1 MLFGPCFVSQG
12 EKDLDADEYEV
23 HMCFNSLLTGRE
35 TLSTSFNFTHGDFD
49 VCLQV
54 DYIVKSAVLAVDD
67 TDQPGLFFEVKV
79 CVFLC
84 VCFCVS
90 VCLCVSVCVCVSV
103 CLCVC
108 VCACVC
114 ACVCM
119 CVSMPLFLS

>member
-54 DYIVKSAVLAVDD
+54 DYIVKSAVLAVDASVSAR
-67 TDQPGLFFEVKV
+67 PVVRGVGAGNGEVYV
-79 CVFLC
+79 RE
-84 VCFCVS
+84 VS
-90 VCLCVSVCVCVSV
+90 FASVGSNCCGAFAASR
-103 CLCVC
+103 
-108 VCACVC
+108 
-114 ACVCM
+114 
-119 CVSMPLFLS
+119 